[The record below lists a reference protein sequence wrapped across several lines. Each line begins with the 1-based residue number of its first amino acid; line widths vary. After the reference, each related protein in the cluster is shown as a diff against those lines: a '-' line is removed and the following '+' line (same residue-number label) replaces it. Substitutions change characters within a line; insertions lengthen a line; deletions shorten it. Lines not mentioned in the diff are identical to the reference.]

1 MSLPEE
7 YFTPLCDGRFNT
19 LRLLHYPSCDRS
31 ELSDDVARY
40 CALRL
45 PRHPRAVVSF
55 INQLD
60 QLSLAQRRAVTIP
73 FVRESGLLR
82 QAEG

>member
-1 MSLPEE
+1 
-7 YFTPLCDGRFNT
+7 
-19 LRLLHYPSCDRS
+19 
-31 ELSDDVARY
+31 
-40 CALRL
+40 L

>member
-1 MSLPEE
+1 
-7 YFTPLCDGRFNT
+7 
-19 LRLLHYPSCDRS
+19 
-31 ELSDDVARY
+31 
-40 CALRL
+40 LRL

-60 QLSLAQRRAVTIP
+60 KLSLAQRRAVTIP

-82 QAEG
+82 QDEG